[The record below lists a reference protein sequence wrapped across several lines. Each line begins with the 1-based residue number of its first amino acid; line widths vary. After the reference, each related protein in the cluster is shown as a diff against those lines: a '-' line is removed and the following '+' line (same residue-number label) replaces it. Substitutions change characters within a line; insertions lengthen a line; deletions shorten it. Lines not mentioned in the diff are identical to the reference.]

1 MSSKKTEAGG
11 PILERV
17 GEFAIAPLEARGFDA
32 LPQRDRI
39 LAFYLSRAALAGR
52 DIHYDQ
58 MGRDGLAIRDLLEE
72 VLTHPRSL
80 DPDFREALL
89 RYLKQFWISSGNH
102 NERTRTKFVPEF
114 SYEDLRRGIVA
125 AQKEGAVIKLAVR
138 EPLEHKIERLR
149 RALFDPSFEP
159 LLTCK
164 TAPSGVDL
172 LACSSVNF
180 YDGVTLADLAG
191 FQEEHPLNSR
201 LAKKDGRLEEQV
213 WRAGRSAGP
222 AGPAVAPGMYASQ
235 LRTVIGFLTK
245 AKAFAPPD
253 EAQALALLA
262 DSFASGEAA
271 DFKRY
276 NLDWVKLSPAVDTVQ
291 GFIETYH
298 DPRGRK
304 GSWQGMV
311 FFTDAER
318 TRLLQGLA
326 AEARGFEERAPW
338 DARFKRREFNPPVV
352 AAVEVL
358 LAVGDGGPSPPIG
371 VNLPND
377 DDIQE
382 HVGNRSFLYANVL
395 EAGNRATL
403 QALTDE
409 FALPDDRPLLM
420 QHAVEA
426 EMLLTAMHEALGH
439 AAGRAREG
447 LPQEPSVMLGESY
460 AALEEARAELVALHA
475 IFDPVLLEKKL
486 ISSPAVAEAAY
497 RDYLIH
503 DLSQLR
509 RVRTGDRLEDDHMRA
524 THLIVEWLR
533 AHGGGIALES
543 HDGRT
548 FFKVADTAAMR
559 RGVATLLAEV
569 QRIKGE
575 GDRAAARDLLE
586 RYATRIDP
594 KLRDEVVARADRA
607 KIPSYL
613 AYVMPEIVPVRD
625 ASGDVVDAHLEEVGD
640 FTLQMLRFS
649 GKLPRESEGP
659 R

>member
-1 MSSKKTEAGG
+1 MTNQSGAQG

-17 GEFAIAPLEARGFDA
+17 GEFAIAPLEARGFEA
-32 LPQRDRI
+32 LSQRDRI

-58 MGRDGLAIRDLLEE
+58 LGRDGLEIRDLLEE
-72 VLTHPRSL
+72 VLTHPRGL
-80 DPDFREALL
+80 DPVFREALL

-102 NERTRTKFVPEF
+102 NERTRQKFVPEF
-114 SYEDLRRGIVA
+114 SFEDLRRGITA
-125 AQKEGAVIKLAVR
+125 AQKEGASIRTAVR
-138 EPLEHKIERLR
+138 EPLEHKLERLR
-149 RALFDPSFEP
+149 PALFDPAYEP

-164 TAPSGVDL
+164 TAVAGTDL
-172 LACSSVNF
+172 LSCGSVNF
-180 YDGVTLADLAG
+180 YDAVTLPDLAG
-191 FQEEHPLNSR
+191 FEETHPLNSR
-201 LAKKDGRLEEQV
+201 LAKRDGKLVEEI

-222 AGPAVAPGMYASQ
+222 AGPAIPPGMYASQ

-245 AKAFAPPD
+245 AKAFAPPE
-253 EAQALALLA
+253 EARALTLLS
-262 DSFASGEAA
+262 DYFMTGDAA
-271 DFKRY
+271 DFRRY

-291 GFIETYH
+291 GFIETYQ

-304 GSWQGMV
+304 GAWQGMV
-311 FFTDAER
+311 FFADPER

-338 DARFKRREFNPPVV
+338 DARFKRTSFTPPVV
-352 AAVEVL
+352 AAVEIVL
-358 LAVGDGGPSPPIG
+358 AAGDGGPCPPIG

-377 DDIQE
+377 DEIQE
-382 HVGNRSFLYANVL
+382 QVGNRSFLYANVL

-403 QALTDE
+403 EALTAE
-409 FALPDDRPLLM
+409 FALPEDRPLLLE
-420 QHAVEA
+420 HAVEA
-426 EMLLTAMHEALGH
+426 EMILTAMHEALGH
-439 AAGRAREG
+439 AAGRSAPG
-447 LPQEPSVMLGESY
+447 LKGEPSVLLGESY

-475 IFDPVLLEKKL
+475 IFDPVLLERKL

-497 RDYLIH
+497 KDYLLH

-509 RVRTGDRLEDDHMRA
+509 RVRSGDRIEDDHMRA

-533 AHGGGIALES
+533 ANGGGVEMPS

-548 FFKVADTAAMR
+548 FIRLADPAAMR
-559 RGVATLLAEV
+559 KGVAALLAEV

-575 GDRAAARDLLE
+575 GDRAAARTLLE
-586 RYATRIDP
+586 RYGTRIDP

-607 KIPSYL
+607 GIPSYL

-625 ASGDVVDAHLEEVGD
+625 ASGGVVDAHLEKAGD

-649 GKLPRESEGP
+649 GKLPRETEGP

>member
-1 MSSKKTEAGG
+1 MSGKPGEASG

-17 GEFAIAPLEARGFDA
+17 GEFAIVPLEARGFDA
-32 LPQRDRI
+32 LSQRDRI

-58 MGRDGLAIRDLLEE
+58 MGREGLEIRDLLEE
-72 VLTHPRSL
+72 VLTHPRGL
-80 DPDFREALL
+80 DPVFREALL

-114 SYEDLRRGIVA
+114 SFEDLRRGIAA
-125 AQKEGAVIKLAVR
+125 AQKEGAVIKLPVR
-138 EPLEHKIERLR
+138 EPLERKLERLR
-149 RALFDPSFEP
+149 PALFDPSFEP

-164 TAPSGVDL
+164 TAPAGVDL

-180 YDGVTLADLAG
+180 YDGVTVADLSG
-191 FQEEHPLNSR
+191 FKEQHPLNSR
-201 LAKKDGRLEEQV
+201 LVKKDGRLEEEV
-213 WRAGRSAGP
+213 WRAGRAAGP
-222 AGPAVAPGMYASQ
+222 GGPAIPPGMYASQ
-235 LRTVIGFLTK
+235 LRTVMGFLTK
-245 AKAFAPPD
+245 AKVFASPE
-253 EAQALALLA
+253 EAQALSLLS
-262 DSFASGEAA
+262 DFFASGEAA

-311 FFTDAER
+311 FFADPER

-338 DARFKRREFNPPVV
+338 DARFKRSTFNPPVV
-352 AAVEVL
+352 AAVEIL
-358 LAVGDGGPSPPIG
+358 LAAGDGGPSPPIG

-395 EAGNRATL
+395 EAANRATL
-403 QALTDE
+403 QPLTEE
-409 FALPDDRPLLM
+409 FALPDDRPLLI

-447 LPQEPSVMLGESY
+447 LSEEPSVLLGESY

-475 IFDPVLLEKKL
+475 IFDPVLLDRKL
-486 ISSPAVAEAAY
+486 MSSPAVAEAAY
-497 RDYLIH
+497 RDYLLH

-509 RVRTGDRLEDDHMRA
+509 RVRAGDRIEDDHMRA

-533 AHGGGIALES
+533 ANGGGVETVS
-543 HDGRT
+543 HDDRT
-548 FFKVADTAAMR
+548 YFKVADIAAMR
-559 RGVATLLAEV
+559 KGVATLLAEV

-586 RYATRIDP
+586 RYATRIDTR
-594 KLRDEVVARADRA
+594 LRDEVVSRADRA

-625 ASGDVVDAHLEEVGD
+625 ANGEVVDARLGPADD

-649 GKLPRESEGP
+649 GKLPREPEAS

>member
-1 MSSKKTEAGG
+1 M
-11 PILERV
+11 V
-17 GEFAIAPLEARGFDA
+17 
-32 LPQRDRI
+32 
-39 LAFYLSRAALAGR
+39 
-52 DIHYDQ
+52 
-58 MGRDGLAIRDLLEE
+58 
-72 VLTHPRSL
+72 
-80 DPDFREALL
+80 
-89 RYLKQFWISSGNH
+89 
-102 NERTRTKFVPEF
+102 
-114 SYEDLRRGIVA
+114 
-125 AQKEGAVIKLAVR
+125 KLAVR
-138 EPLEHKIERLR
+138 EPLEHKLERLR
-149 RALFDPSFEP
+149 PALFDPSFEP

-164 TAPSGVDL
+164 TAPAGIDL

-180 YDGVTLADLAG
+180 YEGVTLADLAA
-191 FQEEHPLNSR
+191 FREEHPLNSR
-201 LAKKDGRLEEQV
+201 LVKKDGRLEEQV
-213 WRAGRSAGP
+213 WRAGRPAGP
-222 AGPAVAPGMYASQ
+222 AGPALPPGMYASQ

-253 EAQALALLA
+253 EAQALSLLA
-262 DSFASGEAA
+262 DSFASGETA

-311 FFTDAER
+311 FFADPER

-326 AEARGFEERAPW
+326 AEARGFEDRAPW

-352 AAVEVL
+352 AAVEIL

-420 QHAVEA
+420 QHTVEA

-503 DLSQLR
+503 DLSLLR

-533 AHGGGIALES
+533 AHGGGVAVES
-543 HDGRT
+543 HDDRT
-548 FFKVADTAAMR
+548 YFKVADTAAMR
-559 RGVATLLAEV
+559 KGVATLLAEV

-586 RYATRIDP
+586 RYGTRIDP

-607 KIPSYL
+607 KIPSWL
-613 AYVMPEIVPVRD
+613 AFVMPEIVPTRD
-625 ASGDVVDAHLEEVGD
+625 ASGEVVDAHLEKTGD

>member
-1 MSSKKTEAGG
+1 MSSKTTDANG

-58 MGRDGLAIRDLLEE
+58 MGRDGLEIRDLLEE
-72 VLTHPRSL
+72 VLTHPRNL

-102 NERTRTKFVPEF
+102 NERTRAKFVPEF
-114 SYEDLRRGIVA
+114 SYEDLRRGIA
-125 AQKEGAVIKLAVR
+125 AARKDGAVIKLAVR
-138 EPLEHKIERLR
+138 EPLEHKLERLR
-149 RALFDPSFEP
+149 QALFDPSFEP

-180 YDGVTLADLAG
+180 YDGVTLADLAA

-201 LAKKDGRLEEQV
+201 LVKKDGRLEEQV
-213 WRAGRSAGP
+213 WRAGRLAGP
-222 AGPAVAPGMYASQ
+222 AGPAIPPGMYASQ

-245 AKAFAPPD
+245 AKPFAPPD
-253 EAQALALLA
+253 EAQALSLLS
-262 DSFASGEAA
+262 DSFASGAAA

-311 FFTDAER
+311 FFADPER

-352 AAVEVL
+352 AAVEIL

-403 QALTDE
+403 QALTEE

-447 LPQEPSVMLGESY
+447 LPQESSVMLGESY

-486 ISSPAVAEAAY
+486 ISSPLVAEAAY
-497 RDYLIH
+497 RDYLTH
-503 DLSQLR
+503 DLSLLR

-533 AHGGGIALES
+533 AHGGGVAVES
-543 HDGRT
+543 HDDRT
-548 FFKVADTAAMR
+548 YFKVADTAAMR
-559 RGVATLLAEV
+559 KGVATLLAEV

-594 KLRDEVVARADRA
+594 KLRDEVVERADRA
-607 KIPSYL
+607 KIPSWL
-613 AYVMPEIVPVRD
+613 AFVMPEIVPTRD
-625 ASGDVVDAHLEEVGD
+625 ASGDVVDAHLEKAGD

-649 GKLPRESEGP
+649 GKLPRETEGP